1 MFGKIMKK
9 WSQNNIS
16 SLREGQ
22 KLMQAIQDVDRNL
35 YEKLLNTEYDC
46 YDVDK
51 RIPETLKA
59 IKTFS
64 KPFLII
70 VEGPQGS
77 GKSTVTN
84 LLREKIKSVNLIR
97 MSGVEDKTTTG
108 KEKSLKVHLETLK
121 MIKKTNKCNINYVLD
136 RSFVS
141 ELVFAHLGTKK
152 YEIYAEDVME
162 IGKEIEKLKK
172 KYNLLYI
179 ILSAPKDVIDE
190 RLKRDKAV
198 YESFSAKNS
207 ERQLEEYREVSEVY
221 FSNYI
226 EYENADSEAA
236 VEEIKKRLLIK

>member
-22 KLMQAIQDVDRNL
+22 KLMQAIQDVDKNL

-51 RIPETLKA
+51 RIPETIKA
-59 IKTFS
+59 IKTFL

-70 VEGPQGS
+70 IEGPQGS

-97 MSGVEDKTTTG
+97 MSGVEDKEVTG

-121 MIKKTNKCNINYVLD
+121 MIRKTSKCNINYVLD

-141 ELVFAHLGTKK
+141 ELVFANLGTKK

-179 ILSAPKDVIDE
+179 ILSAPKHLIDE
-190 RLKRDKAV
+190 RLKRDKV
-198 YESFSAKNS
+198 IYESFSAENS
-207 ERQLEEYREVSEVY
+207 ERQLKEYREISEVY
-221 FSNYI
+221 FPNYI
-226 EYENADSEAA
+226 DYENTDSEIT
-236 VEEIKKRLLIK
+236 VEGIKKRLLIE